1 MAAAADEKQG
11 DRLNR
16 LKQLQIK
23 IDEAKKANHIQVV
36 EEDRRKHLP
45 SNWEAKQARMR
56 WEEEEDAF
64 RTECARKGV
73 DVDRAKNLNISAE
86 LVNRLELRKRRKRP
100 HLSVDDEAG
109 DVAGFTSYA
118 DASHKKY
125 LKQTKALKP
134 DLVAYQKQKE
144 RLWTNRRFRQSHID
158 RGDLVYPTA
167 HTIGLVEAI
176 QTGTE
181 SSREAVERMVNTLK
195 EQEKKKAVYSRRRAF
210 DPDADIDYIN
220 ERNKRYNELLDRH
233 YGKYTAEIK
242 QNLERGTAL

>member
-1 MAAAADEKQG
+1 MSVASDGKRE
-11 DRLNR
+11 DRLSR
-16 LKQLQIK
+16 LRQLQLK
-23 IDEAKKANHIQVV
+23 IDEAKKANHVQVV

-56 WEEEEDAF
+56 WEEEDDAF
-64 RTECARKGV
+64 RAECAKKGV

-86 LVNRLELRKRRKRP
+86 LVNRLEMRKRRRRP
-100 HLSVDDEAG
+100 HLSAEDEAG
-109 DVAGFTSYA
+109 DVTGFASYA

-125 LKQTKALKP
+125 LRQTKALKP

-144 RLWTNRRFRQSHID
+144 RL
-158 RGDLVYPTA
+158 GDLVYPTA

-176 QTGTE
+176 QAGAE
-181 SSREAVERMVNTLK
+181 SSREAVERMAATLK
-195 EQEKKKAVYSRRRAF
+195 EQEKKKAAYSRRRAF